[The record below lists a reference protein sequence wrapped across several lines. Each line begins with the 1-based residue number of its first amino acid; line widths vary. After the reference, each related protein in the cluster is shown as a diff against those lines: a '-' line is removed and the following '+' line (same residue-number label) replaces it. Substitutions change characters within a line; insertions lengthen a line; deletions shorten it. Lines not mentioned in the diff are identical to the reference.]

1 MKVSPLI
8 LNMTPYRAGKPIS
21 ETQREYGLKTVYKL
35 ASNENPLGTSPK
47 ALAAIRNALD
57 RQFLY
62 PDPSAYE
69 LMTVLSRVW
78 KIPRENLSI
87 GNGSDEIIDL
97 LTRIYCDTHD
107 SVLTSQYAFQAYQVS
122 ASASRVY
129 LRETP
134 LTKDWRFDLN
144 AMADY
149 FLSHPEEKIRL
160 IFVANPNNPTGTFNT
175 RAELDAFF
183 KKVGNRDDVLLV
195 FDEAYTEFTR
205 DPQYAS
211 AMEWFGKISNLL
223 ILRTFSKAYGLAGL
237 RIGALVAPKDVLD
250 VYNRVRKPFNV
261 NDLAQVAAAA
271 AVEDYEFIE
280 ASRQVTWKGLE
291 FFEAWLQ
298 KQGLPHWPSQANFVL
313 FDTQRDAMAVY
324 EALLRKGI
332 ILRPLLNYGL
342 PRHLRMSVGK
352 PEENAAA
359 VKALE
364 EVLPTIPLV
373 KKKD

>member
-21 ETQREYGLKTVYKL
+21 ETQREYGLQTVYKL

-47 ALAAIRNALD
+47 ALAAIRDALD
-57 RQFLY
+57 RQHLY

-69 LMTVLSRVW
+69 FLSTLSRVW
-78 KIPRENLSI
+78 GIPRDNLSL

-107 SVLTSQYAFQAYQVS
+107 SVLTSEHAFQAYQVS
-122 ASASRVY
+122 ASASRVH
-129 LRETP
+129 LRETK
-134 LTKDWRFDLN
+134 LTPDWRFDLK

-160 IFVANPNNPTGTFNT
+160 IFIANPNNPTGTFVT
-175 RAELDAFF
+175 RAELEEFF
-183 KKVGNRDDVLLV
+183 GRLGNRDDVLLV

-205 DPQYAS
+205 DPNYAS
-211 AMEWFGKISNLL
+211 AQEWFGKVSNLL

-237 RIGALVAPKDVLD
+237 RVGALIAPKDVLD

-271 AVEDYEFIE
+271 AVEDDEFIE
-280 ASRQVTWKGLE
+280 ASRQLTWKGLE

-298 KQGLPHWPSQANFVL
+298 KQGLPYLPSQANFVL

-324 EALLRKGI
+324 EALLKKGI

-342 PRHLRMSVGK
+342 PHHLRMSVGK

-364 EVLPTIPLV
+364 DVLPAIPLV